1 MVGPSLRRA
10 LLALFLVGCGSSESP
25 VAHESEPA
33 RPSTDPSVPFP
44 KWQLPASAAEQP
56 VGELPTTTADLEGL
70 TGDQR
75 CSEKLRTRL
84 PILGDAGRL
93 AVHTV
98 DEALALPGS
107 VVVAEG
113 RHGGQRGLPLAEVLG
128 DGLILDVWPC
138 RGDLLRYPRDTLRA
152 DPLRFVLVKSGKGTL
167 KLIDTHREGAAPVTK
182 NLAALR
188 LHGGGATSRSP

>member
-1 MVGPSLRRA
+1 MVGSPLRLAILA
-10 LLALFLVGCGSSESP
+10 LLLSGCGSSESP
-25 VAHESEPA
+25 EPEPA

-56 VGELPTTTADLEGL
+56 VGELPTTVADLEGIP
-70 TGDQR
+70 GDQR

-167 KLIDTHREGAAPVTK
+167 KLLDTHREGAAPVTK